1 MLHRDAA
8 VEVRRFVC
16 GPSANN
22 AYLVACRRTNRS
34 VIIDAP
40 AAPGTLIAA
49 ARATE
54 VEALL
59 LTHGHA
65 DHLAG
70 LDEVL
75 AALPVPVGI
84 GRADADALLL
94 AGATADMDVSD
105 GSAVRFGHL
114 QLTAIH
120 VPGHTAGSTAF
131 LLPADGGR
139 PPVLFA
145 GDTLFL
151 GGPGRT
157 WSPEGF
163 EQIVESI
170 RERLLTLPDDTRVW
184 PGHGDGTTIG
194 EARREHAAFAGE
206 PRPPGLFGQVRWDD
220 RP

>member
-8 VEVRRFVC
+8 VEIRRFVC

-22 AYLVACRRTNRS
+22 AYLVVCRRTNRS

-49 ARATE
+49 ARVTE
-54 VEALL
+54 VQALL

-65 DHLAG
+65 DHVAG
-70 LDEVL
+70 LGEVL
-75 AALPVPVGI
+75 SALAVPVGI
-84 GRADADALLL
+84 GCAEADALLH
-94 AGATADMDVSD
+94 AGATAGVDVSD
-105 GSAVRFGHL
+105 GSAVRFGRL

-131 LLPADGGR
+131 LLPADDGR

-145 GDTLFL
+145 GDTLFP

-163 EQIVESI
+163 ERIVESI
-170 RERLLTLPDDTRVW
+170 RERLLALPDDTRTW
-184 PGHGDGTTIG
+184 PGHGDGATIG
-194 EARREHAAFAGE
+194 EARREHEAFARR
-206 PRPPGLFGQVRWDD
+206 PHPPGLFGEVRWDD